1 MSLNTLI
8 KKILPQ
14 NILLL
19 LKKKRQQHIW
29 KDYETLSTKEVFTK
43 IYSEHVWGKDNSNPD
58 AFFSGGGSHDNTQIV
73 PYIHAIKKFIATL
86 DKKPDVMDIG
96 CGDFNIGIQL
106 RDACNRYIACD
117 IVDPL
122 IAQNKIQYKDA
133 LVEFRVFD
141 LTAEQC
147 EKVDIIFVRQ
157 VFQHL
162 SNEDIQKGLKNI
174 VPYCKYL
181 VLTEHWP
188 ANAQFKKNLD
198 KPTGPDIRAVLDS
211 GIDITAPPFNY
222 NLPGKCICE
231 VPDALGTIRTI
242 VYNCR

>member
-1 MSLNTLI
+1 MSFTSII
-8 KKILPQ
+8 KRILPQ
-14 NILLL
+14 KLVLQ

-29 KDYETLSTKEVFTK
+29 KDYEKLSTKEVFTK
-43 IYSEHVWGKDNSNPD
+43 IYSEHVWGTDGSNPG
-58 AFFSGGGSHDNTQIV
+58 AYFSGGGSHDNDQII
-73 PYIHAIKKFIATL
+73 PYINAVKKFISDL
-86 DKKPDVMDIG
+86 NKKPDVMDIG

-122 IAQNKIQYKDA
+122 IAQNKIQYKEA
-133 LVEFRVFD
+133 SVEFRVFD
-141 LTAEQC
+141 LTSEPC
-147 EKVDIIFVRQ
+147 ENVDIIFVRQ

-162 SNEDIQKGLKNI
+162 SNEDIKKGLQNI
-174 VPYCKYL
+174 IPHCKYL

-188 ANAQFKKNLD
+188 ANPQFKRNLD

-211 GIDITAPPFNY
+211 GIDISAPPFNC